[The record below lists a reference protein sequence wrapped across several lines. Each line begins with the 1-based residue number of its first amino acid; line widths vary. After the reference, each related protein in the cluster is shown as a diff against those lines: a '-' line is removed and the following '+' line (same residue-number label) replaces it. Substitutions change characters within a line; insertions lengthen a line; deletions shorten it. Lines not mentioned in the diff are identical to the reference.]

1 MLVND
6 ISGTEGA
13 AQGGRR
19 MLATTKGEGVFAYG
33 FRKAGYWLDK
43 TVAQFLIEAIAK
55 TPDKISI
62 VADSADRAPGQNL
75 LQKKPDLQS

>member
-1 MLVND
+1 
-6 ISGTEGA
+6 
-13 AQGGRR
+13 

-62 VADSADRAPGQNL
+62 VADRADRAPGQDL